1 MTPWP
6 STSIFP
12 YTRRPTT
19 YDLLARVTQAT
30 AGFSKAYKYSLGDRL
45 RDEVVDMV
53 VFIFKANSSR
63 KERVQHATAF
73 LERLQVVELMLRLCK
88 DLRLLTVKQFAEIVG
103 LTDSL
108 GRQAQGWIKS
118 SALLADS

>member
-1 MTPWP
+1 MAQYQHLP
-6 STSIFP
+6 I
-12 YTRRPTT
+12 YKAT
-19 YDLLARVTQAT
+19 YNLLARVTQAT

-45 RDEVVDMV
+45 RDEVVEMV

-63 KERVQHATAF
+63 KDRVQHATAF
-73 LERLQVVELMLRLCK
+73 LERLQVVELMLRLSK

-103 LTDSL
+103 LTDGL